1 MLTEKS
7 PSHRE
12 PSESH
17 QFVLGDVVDALESAG
32 LADEIKDS
40 VRETLEGVGS
50 RATELS
56 DNARVILEK
65 RYLRKDDDGNFI
77 ETPEGLFRRVSSA
90 VAAGEQEDVRDLWG
104 NRFYDLI
111 SSLKFLPNSPTLVN
125 AGTGRGCLSA
135 CFVVTPNDDMES
147 IMQVAHDAA
156 MIEKWGGG
164 IGFGF
169 SKLRP
174 KSDKISTTHGQ
185 ACGPIAVMKLYSAVG
200 ATLTQGAFRLG
211 AHMGQLRDSHPDIRE
226 FIHCKDSD
234 DSLQNFNI
242 SVQITDAFMK
252 AVDQDAQWELVSPRD
267 SGDGPSNDVVATVP
281 ARELWKEITESAW
294 KTGDPGVVFVDR
306 VWETAPNP
314 QLGLIETS
322 NPCGE
327 EFLEDYGNCCLGSID
342 LYKHVGAT
350 GFDWDELEQTVR
362 TAVRFLDDV
371 IEVNTFPLQKLRDVN
386 LATRRIGLGVMGWA
400 DALVRLGIPYDTDEA
415 LELTDKV
422 AGFIKDTAWDE
433 SARLAVERGP
443 FPEYENSALKERGL
457 PPVRNS
463 SVVTIAPTG
472 TISRLA
478 GCSSGIEPHFAIAW
492 WSNVLWDEQGAASSR
507 LLDAPV
513 SVWEALKGTLDDD
526 DSVRELLSQLADNS
540 EDAERI
546 MEENGLDAASFRA
559 SMAISPEA
567 HVRMQAAWQKHVTNS
582 VSKTINLPNSA
593 TVEEV
598 ADAYKLA
605 WETGCKAVT
614 VYRDGSKSMQVLETG
629 LTAKDEE
636 KEADFLVPRQRPAS
650 VRGVTER
657 VRTGHGNMF
666 VTINFDEDGS
676 PFEVF
681 TTHGKAGGCDA
692 AHLDGI
698 SRLISMALRSN
709 IDPNQVVDHLQ
720 GITCCPVWDGGTL
733 VRSAEDAVALVL
745 KHHLTEDEATAGGQ
759 HEVTAGSQT
768 AQLDLFSS
776 EGNGKNGNGH
786 RRPIGAK
793 CPKCSG
799 AIIHQEGCM
808 TCIDC
813 GYTKC
818 E

>member
-32 LADEIKDS
+32 LPDEIKDA
-40 VRETLEGVGS
+40 VRETLEGGVGQ
-50 RATELS
+50 ATELS

-90 VAAGEQEDVRDLWG
+90 VAEGEQEDVRELWG
-104 NRFYDLI
+104 NRFYGLI

-135 CFVVTPNDDMES
+135 CFVVTPDDDMES

-226 FIHCKDSD
+226 FIHCKDGD

-267 SGDGPSNDVVATVP
+267 SGDGPSSDIVATVP

-400 DALVRLGIPYDTDEA
+400 
-415 LELTDKV
+415 
-422 AGFIKDTAWDE
+422 
-433 SARLAVERGP
+433 
-443 FPEYENSALKERGL
+443 
-457 PPVRNS
+457 
-463 SVVTIAPTG
+463 
-472 TISRLA
+472 
-478 GCSSGIEPHFAIAW
+478 
-492 WSNVLWDEQGAASSR
+492 
-507 LLDAPV
+507 
-513 SVWEALKGTLDDD
+513 
-526 DSVRELLSQLADNS
+526 
-540 EDAERI
+540 
-546 MEENGLDAASFRA
+546 
-559 SMAISPEA
+559 
-567 HVRMQAAWQKHVTNS
+567 
-582 VSKTINLPNSA
+582 
-593 TVEEV
+593 
-598 ADAYKLA
+598 
-605 WETGCKAVT
+605 
-614 VYRDGSKSMQVLETG
+614 
-629 LTAKDEE
+629 
-636 KEADFLVPRQRPAS
+636 
-650 VRGVTER
+650 
-657 VRTGHGNMF
+657 
-666 VTINFDEDGS
+666 
-676 PFEVF
+676 
-681 TTHGKAGGCDA
+681 
-692 AHLDGI
+692 
-698 SRLISMALRSN
+698 
-709 IDPNQVVDHLQ
+709 VD
-720 GITCCPVWDGGTL
+720 
-733 VRSAEDAVALVL
+733 
-745 KHHLTEDEATAGGQ
+745 
-759 HEVTAGSQT
+759 
-768 AQLDLFSS
+768 
-776 EGNGKNGNGH
+776 
-786 RRPIGAK
+786 
-793 CPKCSG
+793 
-799 AIIHQEGCM
+799 
-808 TCIDC
+808 
-813 GYTKC
+813 
-818 E
+818 